1 MTQNYIGVILPDGIF
16 DRLSTGK
23 SQINVRAYQEA
34 ADHFG
39 LIPVFMKLKCLKP
52 GEDKVQGFVKK
63 GKGYE
68 LDTVNLPKVI
78 YTRSFLSKKQS
89 TFLDQK
95 NVQFY
100 NKKGI
105 SHDKFR
111 MHEIMSQDPE
121 IAVSLPET
129 VKGTEENLKMML
141 QKHRKL
147 ILKPAKGSLGGGIM
161 KITRE
166 DSGVHLLKYPLARR
180 KWEEVQFKE
189 EIPEVIRKAFK
200 KKLYIIQENIDLA
213 TYKKRPFDLR
223 VVVQRDHTGDWVV
236 AGILC
241 KVSPSKDQFVT
252 NISQGGSS
260 LSFDQVVKGHSY
272 LSYKQTYEAISSL
285 TLKMAKHLER
295 YTDHIADIAFD
306 IAMDKKGK
314 PFFIESNFRGRYGNV
329 RYKGKRY
336 EEWKAKH
343 FNPIGYGRYLLD
355 RMN

>member
-1 MTQNYIGVILPDGIF
+1 MMQNYIGIILPDGIF
-16 DRLSTGK
+16 DRLSAGK

-39 LIPVFMKLKCLKP
+39 LTPVFMKLRCIKP
-52 GEDKVQGFVKK
+52 GVDQVEGFVKK
-63 GKGYE
+63 GKNYE
-68 LDTVNLPKVI
+68 LQKVPIPKVI

-89 TFLDQK
+89 TFLDEK
-95 NVQFY
+95 KVQFY

-105 SHDKFR
+105 GHNKFR
-111 MHEIMSQDPE
+111 MHEIMSEDAE
-121 IAVSLPET
+121 IAVSLPDT

-141 QKHRKL
+141 KKHRKL

-161 KITRE
+161 KITRD
-166 DSGVHLLKYPLARR
+166 DSGMHELKYPLARR
-180 KWEEVQFKE
+180 KWEEIQFKE
-189 EIPEVIRKAFK
+189 EIPEVIRQAFN
-200 KKLYIIQENIDLA
+200 KKLYILQENIDLA

-223 VVVQRDHTGDWVV
+223 VVVQRDHTGEWVV

-272 LSYKQTYEAISSL
+272 LSYKQAYEDISSL
-285 TLKMAKHLER
+285 TLNMAKHLEQ

-306 IAMDKKGK
+306 IALDKKGK

-343 FNPIGYGRYLLD
+343 FNPIGYGRFLLD